1 MHYFRHIR
9 GKIIIEVIACFLLG
23 TGAGAGAFSSGRLS
37 LFISAPIILIY
48 GAYRAL
54 SLLARDPALAFDKN
68 GLQVGRLFRV
78 STFKWSQLR
87 DVRVSHVRIDESFG
101 KFLPSWLPLEREYVE
116 LQFSGASLDSTL
128 LKLRS
133 DLMELPPKG
142 APELVEM
149 VRAAQVS
156 ALGGRGA
163 AMTRLGMDAKEQAA
177 VAPPLSGIQAERF
190 QRLGL
195 HSDPEP
201 EPAGEGQP
209 AEQHHIQPQPYIPQ
223 RPTFGRKVS

>member
-9 GKIIIEVIACFLLG
+9 AKIVIEVIACFLLG
-23 TGAGAGAFSSGRLS
+23 TGAGAGALASGRLS
-37 LFISAPIILIY
+37 LLISAPIILLY

-68 GLQVGRLFRV
+68 GLQVGRLFRI

-87 DVRVSHVRIDESFG
+87 DVRVGHFRIDENMG

-116 LQFSGASLDSTL
+116 LQFSDAGLDSTL

-142 APELVEM
+142 AHELVEM
-149 VRAAQVS
+149 VRVAQVA

-163 AMTRLGMDAKEQAA
+163 AMTRLGMNAKEQAA
-177 VAPPLSGIQAERF
+177 APPPLSGIHAERF

-195 HSDPEP
+195 NSEP
-201 EPAGEGQP
+201 EPT
-209 AEQHHIQPQPYIPQ
+209 AEAQQAVQQEVVPPPYVPQ
-223 RPTFGRKVS
+223 RVTFGRKVS